1 MEFMFEWEA
10 DGDRFSFED
19 SDRFED
25 DSLCSWISE
34 PESLCN
40 NWRGW
45 RKPNCNTGGAAA
57 GTGSA
62 QSAALSTQASASSRD
77 SRSNGTVFDAWQLLF
92 TSTGYSCG
100 ILTLTL
106 TLTLILTL
114 TVALTLTIPLTLTLT
129 NQDVDPSPN
138 HKLKQNSN
146 FQYCFKKALVMCR
159 TVLHDLS
166 VLVICRTANQ

>member
-45 RKPNCNTGGAAA
+45 RKPNCSTGGTTA

-62 QSAALSTQASASSRD
+62 QSASQSTQTSSNSRD
-77 SRSNGTVFDAWQLLF
+77 SRSNGT
-92 TSTGYSCG
+92 
-100 ILTLTL
+100 
-106 TLTLILTL
+106 
-114 TVALTLTIPLTLTLT
+114 ALQIM
-129 NQDVDPSPN
+129 NQ
-138 HKLKQNSN
+138 
-146 FQYCFKKALVMCR
+146 
-159 TVLHDLS
+159 
-166 VLVICRTANQ
+166 

>member
-45 RKPNCNTGGAAA
+45 RKPNSSTGGAAA

-62 QSAALSTQASASSRD
+62 QPTTPATQASANSRD
-77 SRSNGTVFDAWQLLF
+77 NRSNGICTTLF
-92 TSTGYSCG
+92 TMVGHMISLNVPPTHRPCHGPTGS
-100 ILTLTL
+100 
-106 TLTLILTL
+106 
-114 TVALTLTIPLTLTLT
+114 
-129 NQDVDPSPN
+129 
-138 HKLKQNSN
+138 
-146 FQYCFKKALVMCR
+146 VMR
-159 TVLHDLS
+159 PVGS
-166 VLVICRTANQ
+166 VWWREH

>member
-45 RKPNCNTGGAAA
+45 RKPNSSTGGAAA
-57 GTGSA
+57 GAGSA
-62 QSAALSTQASASSRD
+62 QPTTPATQASANSRD
-77 SRSNGTVFDAWQLLF
+77 NRSNGICTTLMVGHTVSLNVPP
-92 TSTGYSCG
+92 THR
-100 ILTLTL
+100 
-106 TLTLILTL
+106 
-114 TVALTLTIPLTLTLT
+114 P
-129 NQDVDPSPN
+129 
-138 HKLKQNSN
+138 
-146 FQYCFKKALVMCR
+146 
-159 TVLHDLS
+159 
-166 VLVICRTANQ
+166 